1 MNLNNLFNQLR
12 NATNPLAMLTNM
24 LNPSQKQLV
33 NQFQSKPDMEKAEQ
47 IVKICNEKGI
57 NKEQFQQIVSFLN
70 KK

>member
-1 MNLNNLFNQLR
+1 
-12 NATNPLAMLTNM
+12 MLTNM
-24 LNPSQKQLV
+24 LNPNQKQLV